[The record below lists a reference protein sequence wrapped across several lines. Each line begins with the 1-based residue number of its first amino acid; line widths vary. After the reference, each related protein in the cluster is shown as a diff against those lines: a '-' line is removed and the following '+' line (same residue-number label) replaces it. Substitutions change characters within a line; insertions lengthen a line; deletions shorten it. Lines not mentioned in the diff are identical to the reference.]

1 MGKKQIQKALKTFSE
16 RAKKKF
22 NPEQIFLFGSYA
34 RGKAS
39 EYSDVDVIVVSDT
52 FAKIPQEKRL
62 DFLYDLTK
70 GLRPDFHPYG
80 FTKNELEKASPL
92 TSLSEIKKYGIPLI
106 S

>member
-1 MGKKQIQKALKTFSE
+1 MGKKQIQKALKIFTE

-34 RGKAS
+34 RGQAN
-39 EYSDVDVIVVSDT
+39 EYSDVDLIVISKI
-52 FAKIPQEKRL
+52 FAEIPQEKRL
-62 DFLYDLTK
+62 DVLYDLTK
-70 GLRPDFHPYG
+70 GLRPDFHVYG

-92 TSLSEIKKYGIPLI
+92 TSLSEVKKYGIPLI